1 MGLSNPA
8 EEKAYTI
15 TEHSGNPQYPSC
27 LIAKRIKGELSAQ
40 HLHSQQVLILHQG
53 QQQYIW
59 KVRCSDIAIPE
70 LHESM

>member
-1 MGLSNPA
+1 MGLGKPA

-27 LIAKRIKGELSAQ
+27 PIAKRIKGELSSQ
-40 HLHSQQVLILHQG
+40 HLHAQQIIILHQG

-59 KVRCSDIAIPE
+59 KVS
-70 LHESM
+70 